1 MSQRTFSHDCCYS
14 YDKNMT
20 PSRPQGRQQ
29 TNTADLAMKCLSLN
43 KNISL
48 CLFHCFVLQA
58 RTDLLISISTS
69 VANLLSLLALLS
81 LGVKKKKKNSV
92 ANKPD
97 KACNTNNDNI
107 APWQR
112 RRGRA
117 YICYLIRCACDLMLD
132 F

>member
-1 MSQRTFSHDCCYS
+1 M
-14 YDKNMT
+14 
-20 PSRPQGRQQ
+20 
-29 TNTADLAMKCLSLN
+29 
-43 KNISL
+43 SL
-48 CLFHCFVLQA
+48 CLFHRVCFVLQA
-58 RTDLLISISTS
+58 RANLLISISTS

-81 LGVKKKKKNSV
+81 LEVKKKTLV

-107 APWQR
+107 APRQWS
-112 RRGRA
+112 RGRA

>member
-1 MSQRTFSHDCCYS
+1 
-14 YDKNMT
+14 MT
-20 PSRPQGRQQ
+20 PSRPKGRQQ
-29 TNTADLAMKCLSLN
+29 TNTADLAIKCLSLN

-48 CLFHCFVLQA
+48 CLFHRVCFVLQA
-58 RTDLLISISTS
+58 RTKLLISISTS

-81 LGVKKKKKNSV
+81 LEVKKKNSV

-107 APWQR
+107 VPRQPRQWS
-112 RRGRA
+112 RGHA